1 MSFVGIE
8 PLKHPDNRDR
18 TSRYTY
24 TCGYCNTVVSGFVVS
39 TYHHGFHDVKWVLCT
54 NCGYGSVVNGS
65 RLYPEA
71 LFGPIIE
78 GLPKNVEEAY
88 QEARSCMSV
97 TAYTACELLCRK
109 ILMHVAVE
117 KGAKE
122 GESFSEYLSFL
133 GEKGYVTPP
142 MGKWVDLIRQHGNK
156 AAHLL
161 EPPDRTRAESTLM
174 FTAELLRLI
183 YEMEHMANQYTPKP
197 KISSKES

>member
-1 MSFVGIE
+1 MRYAGLHY
-8 PLKHPDNRDR
+8 LKHPDTREHEG
-18 TSRYTY
+18 RYTY
-24 TCGYCNTVVSGFVVS
+24 TCGHCNTMVAGIVVSAYKINFGSVM
-39 TYHHGFHDVKWVLCT
+39 WVLCT
-54 NCGYGSVVNGS
+54 NCGSGSVVNNGS
-65 RLYPEA
+65 LYPGT

-78 GLPKNVEEAY
+78 GLTQNVEKAY

-97 TAYTACELLCRK
+97 NAYTSCELLCRN

-133 GEKGYVTPP
+133 GTKGYITPP
-142 MGKWVDLIRQHGNK
+142 MVKWVELIRQHGNK

-183 YEMEHMANQYTPKP
+183 YEMEHMANQYTPQ
-197 KISSKES
+197 S